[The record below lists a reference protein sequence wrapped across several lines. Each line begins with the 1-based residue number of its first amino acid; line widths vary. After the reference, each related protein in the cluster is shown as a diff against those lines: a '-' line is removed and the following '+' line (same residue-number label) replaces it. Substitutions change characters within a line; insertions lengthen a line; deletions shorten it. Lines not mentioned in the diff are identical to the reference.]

1 MDEGDMGL
9 DEGFHYI
16 RLECCCLSHPDCNSD
31 DDCPSCC
38 QSPCAKSKAIL
49 ESRVSCYSCCYGY
62 WSRLSSLSVGIS
74 FHYHL

>member
-1 MDEGDMGL
+1 MKETWDWMRVSIIL
-9 DEGFHYI
+9 DWSVVV
-16 RLECCCLSHPDCNSD
+16 LSHPDCNSD